1 MPNRSKLIRPD
12 HKTVAIPYNGS
23 PNPTLGVEMELQLL
37 DPESW
42 NLVSKSVEIL
52 DIVGYDTPI
61 KQELTQSTV
70 EIVTDV
76 CKNVQEVRA
85 DLTKTFETLYEV
97 GEKINCTYAGAGTH
111 PFAQWREQKIFP
123 NDRYQD
129 LVNRIQWPAR
139 RLMIYGLHVHV
150 GVKSG
155 EKAISILNA
164 LTTFLPHFLALSS
177 SSPFLDFED
186 TGLASARAKIFEG
199 MPTAGLPF
207 RLGNYGEF
215 QSFMN
220 SLVNSGAISTI
231 REIWWDI
238 RPHPGYGTLEVR
250 VCDIPSTL
258 SEVCSLTALIQC
270 IVVTLD
276 RCYDEGSMPELLH
289 PWIVRENKWRASRY
303 GLDAQVI
310 VNNQGNQEPLLE
322 SISDLVDE
330 LIPLAK
336 ELGCENELKGINT
349 TLKLGSS
356 SSRQREIYYKDKD
369 FKTVIKHLADSLK
382 QDIFETP
389 FC

>member
-1 MPNRSKLIRPD
+1 
-12 HKTVAIPYNGS
+12 
-23 PNPTLGVEMELQLL
+23 
-37 DPESW
+37 
-42 NLVSKSVEIL
+42 
-52 DIVGYDTPI
+52 
-61 KQELTQSTV
+61 LTQSTV
-70 EIVTDV
+70 EIITGV
-76 CKNVQEVRA
+76 CKNVEEVRQ
-85 DLTKTFETLYEV
+85 DLAGTFKMLYDA
-97 GEKINCTYAGAGTH
+97 GDKLGCTYAGAGTH

-150 GVKSG
+150 GVQSG
-155 EKAISILNA
+155 EKAIAILNA
-164 LTTFLPHFLALSS
+164 LTTYLPHFLALSS

-220 SLVNSGAISTI
+220 SLVNAGAISTI

-250 VCDIPSTL
+250 ICDIPSTL
-258 SEVCSLTALIQC
+258 SEVCCLTALIQC

-276 RCYDEGSMPELLH
+276 RCYDEGIMPELLH
-289 PWIVRENKWRASRY
+289 PWIVRENKWRASRW
-303 GLDAQVI
+303 GMSATMITD
-310 VNNQGNQEPLLE
+310 NTGNQIPLKEAILE
-322 SISDLVDE
+322 LVDG
-330 LIPLAK
+330 LGPLAK
-336 ELGCENELKGINT
+336 ELDCYSELNGIRKV
-349 TLKLGSS
+349 LELGSS
-356 SSRQREIYYKDKD
+356 SSRQRDVYAKSQDFGVVMKD
-369 FKTVIKHLADSLK
+369 LADTLRDDVSGK
-382 QDIFETP
+382 R

>member
-1 MPNRSKLIRPD
+1 
-12 HKTVAIPYNGS
+12 
-23 PNPTLGVEMELQLL
+23 MELQLL
-37 DPESW
+37 DPSTW
-42 NLVSKSVEIL
+42 NLISKSVEIL
-52 DIVGYDTPI
+52 DIVGDDTPI

-70 EIVTDV
+70 EIITGV
-76 CKNVQEVRA
+76 CKNVAEIRA
-85 DLTKTFETLYEV
+85 DLTKTFEMLYEV
-97 GEKINCTYAGAGTH
+97 GDKIGCSYAGAGTH

-150 GVKSG
+150 GVQSG
-155 EKAISILNA
+155 EKAIAILNA
-164 LTTFLPHFLALSS
+164 LTTYLPHFLALSS

-220 SLVNSGAISTI
+220 SLVNAGAISTI

-238 RPHPGYGTLEVR
+238 RPHPGFGTLEIR
-250 VCDIPSTL
+250 ICDIPSTL

-270 IVVTLD
+270 IVVILNQ
-276 RCYDEGSMPELLH
+276 CYDDGNMPELLF
-289 PWIVRENKWRASRY
+289 PWIIRENKWRASRY
-303 GLDAQVI
+303 GLEAQVI
-310 VNNQGNQEPLLE
+310 TDNQGNQMPLKD
-322 SISDLVDE
+322 SITKLVQE
-330 LIPLAK
+330 LGPISK
-336 ELGCENELKGINT
+336 ELDCEKELNGINT
-349 TLKLGSS
+349 TLALGSS
-356 SSRQREIYYKDKD
+356 SDRQRKVYAKTEDFSSVMKDLSD
-369 FKTVIKHLADSLK
+369 GLREDVFG
-382 QDIFETP
+382 TP